1 MALVVRGALNR
12 FSLIVKFWL
21 SHEIILRG
29 FATLFNHFLFSSNFF
44 AWFFFHLLILFSKKQ
59 KEKMEKQKKT
69 SLHSTTKIEFSRL
82 LRMFPIRS
90 CWMFI
95 AIIIFHFM
103 ASVSLWLVALT
114 LATIHAKE
122 RHSNVDEATYNCWRE
137 KKDSYVQ
144 SQCTT
149 KMIIIIIITT
159 NHILCQDTHTHNLK
173 LNKTQNQ
180 DLIVVKQRLY
190 SLGVFLP
197 LHSYTIEH
205 SMMRSSL
212 TSVQPTI

>member
-1 MALVVRGALNR
+1 MKSYYVALLLSLIIS
-12 FSLIVKFWL
+12 FSLPIF
-21 SHEIILRG
+21 SHDFFSI
-29 FATLFNHFLFSSNFF
+29 FLFYFLKSRKKK
-44 AWFFFHLLILFSKKQ
+44 WRSK
-59 KEKMEKQKKT
+59 KKT

-159 NHILCQDTHTHNLK
+159 NK
-173 LNKTQNQ
+173 
-180 DLIVVKQRLY
+180 
-190 SLGVFLP
+190 
-197 LHSYTIEH
+197 
-205 SMMRSSL
+205 
-212 TSVQPTI
+212 